1 MSFAFQHEKINSYN
15 LGICYLLGLPC
26 ALDHCYL
33 QQVFADTDNNN
44 YIAIFKIHARPLKI
58 NSALWFLYIVLV
70 QLPEFHTSVPLKHET
85 QVQFVLAIAIC
96 TINHQTIVLGNVEHS
111 GGKPWLSPITVQ

>member
-1 MSFAFQHEKINSYN
+1 MSFVFKHENINSYN

-33 QQVFADTDNNN
+33 QQVFADADNNN
-44 YIAIFKIHARPLKI
+44 IAIFKIHARPLKI

-70 QLPEFHTSVPLKHET
+70 QLPEFRTSAPLKHET
-85 QVQFVLAIAIC
+85 QVQLVLAIAIY
-96 TINHQTIVLGNVEHS
+96 TINHQTIL
-111 GGKPWLSPITVQ
+111 